1 MRYGRSSASDAY
13 RAATIYHNRRSSIHV
28 DRNVSIMKKLQ
39 FLSLLLAVA
48 ALVSACAAAPTPQP
62 ASVSP
67 TTANGPVTPI
77 TAEQLDQM
85 LAGPKD
91 FILVNVHV
99 PYAGELARIV
109 LYCRSGRMSDI
120 AARRLAELGY
130 THIYDLM
137 GGMVAWEASGR
148 SLVQR

>member
-1 MRYGRSSASDAY
+1 
-13 RAATIYHNRRSSIHV
+13 
-28 DRNVSIMKKLQ
+28 MKKLQ
-39 FLSLLLAVA
+39 FLSLLLAMA

-67 TTANGPVTPI
+67 TTASGTVTPLK
-77 TAEQLDQM
+77 AEQLDQM
-85 LAGPKD
+85 LAGSKD
-91 FILVNVHV
+91 FTLVNVHT
-99 PYAGELARIV
+99 PYEGDLPKTDLAIPYDQIDAHLGQLSAKDAKIV

-120 AARRLAELGY
+120 AARRLVELGY
-130 THIYDLM
+130 THVYDLT